1 MRQLELMSSKLTIH
15 NGRNQCTGIINPIND
30 IKMPK
35 NKFSVKRT
43 KSLGRSFSSR
53 NVGIDFSRNVGIE
66 VSRYNLTLG
75 HRNGRTNDVVTAI
88 NETTGETG
96 LEAKNFFQRH
106 SNNIVGDSYR
116 LSRITVD

>member
-1 MRQLELMSSKLTIH
+1 
-15 NGRNQCTGIINPIND
+15 
-30 IKMPK
+30 MPK

-53 NVGIDFSRNVGIE
+53 NIGIE
-66 VSRYNLTLG
+66 VSRNVGMEVPRYNVTLG

-88 NETTGETG
+88 KDTSGETG
-96 LEAKNFFQRH
+96 LEAKNFFQTY
-106 SNNIVGDSYR
+106 SKNVVGDSYR